1 MADKTYG
8 PGIYNKDG
16 GDTLVIGPNGSME
29 NQNYGAVTQ
38 ITSRATGVTLS
49 TLAGTITTD
58 PTSLAAGAEIT
69 FTVTNTKV
77 AATDTVVCCVK
88 SGGTTPGS
96 TQATVSAVAA
106 GSFDITINN
115 LHASV
120 ADVAAL
126 VINFYVLKAN
136 A

>member
-8 PGIYNKDG
+8 PKTYTKDG
-16 GDTLVIGPNGSME
+16 GDTFVIAEGGSME
-29 NQNYGAVTQ
+29 NQDYGTVTQ

-49 TLAGTITTD
+49 KLAGTITTD
-58 PTSLAAGAEIT
+58 ATSLATGAEAT
-69 FTVTNTKV
+69 FTVTNSKV

-96 TQATVSAVAA
+96 TQAAVTAVAA
-106 GSFDITINN
+106 GSFDITVNN

-126 VINFYVLKAN
+126 VINFMVLKAN
-136 A
+136 L